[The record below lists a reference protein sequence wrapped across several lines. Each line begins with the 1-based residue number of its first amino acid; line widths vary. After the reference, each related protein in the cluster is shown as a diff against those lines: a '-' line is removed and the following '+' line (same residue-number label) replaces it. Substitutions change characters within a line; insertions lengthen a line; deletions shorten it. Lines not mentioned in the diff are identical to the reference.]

1 LADATFDTR
10 EFDMR
15 MNLYDKKQRE
25 AGGSALY
32 LAGLD
37 LEKEAKFLVAK
48 DKGDLEGDINTQR
61 PRRTGA
67 LGSVLEV
74 LVGANKPY
82 AAKVHET
89 MSPAPGAIMQPGPLT
104 RAKPPTRFG
113 PAGGKYLSRPLLGKM
128 KEYAA
133 QIAKAIKVV
142 R

>member
-37 LEKEAKFLVAK
+37 LEKEAKLLVAVK
-48 DKGDLEGDINTQR
+48 EGTLTGSGVTER
-61 PRRTGA
+61 PRTVGNA
-67 LGSVLEV
+67 LEV
-74 LVGANKPY
+74 RVGFNAPY
-82 AAKVHET
+82 ASKVHET